1 MFSFKRLSSKQSW
14 LLVSATIC
22 FGASVHASELS
33 RHFEALKPFAK
44 AEFKQVRH
52 VEALSRPL
60 ISSGSVELSGTGFI
74 WKQADPF
81 NVWLIYDGISIVEK
95 TVVGGRETQRQVL
108 DPATRTFTRTMFKI
122 MTGSLTD
129 LQTAFV
135 IKPRDHDQ
143 QSGWR
148 YELEPR
154 DATIKKAISRIILYG
169 DERLRGIRIEESLH
183 NYTQIELTNQRSP
196 E

>member
-1 MFSFKRLSSKQSW
+1 MYSFKHHHPFFRL
-14 LLVSATIC
+14 LISATMC
-22 FGASVHASELS
+22 FGITVQAAELG
-33 RHFEALKPFAK
+33 RHLEALKPFAK

-60 ISSGSVELSGTGFI
+60 VSSGSVELSATGFI
-74 WKQADPF
+74 WKQAEPF

-95 TVVGGRETQRQVL
+95 TVVGGRETRRRVL
-108 DPATRTFTRTMFKI
+108 DPATSSFTRTMFQV
-122 MTGSLTD
+122 MTGSFAD
-129 LQTAFV
+129 LQSAFV

-143 QSGWR
+143 QYQWH

-154 DATIKKAISRIILYG
+154 DATIKKAISRIILSG
-169 DERLRGIRIEESLH
+169 DEYLREIRIEESLH
-183 NYTQIELTNQRSP
+183 NYTQIELTNQRSS